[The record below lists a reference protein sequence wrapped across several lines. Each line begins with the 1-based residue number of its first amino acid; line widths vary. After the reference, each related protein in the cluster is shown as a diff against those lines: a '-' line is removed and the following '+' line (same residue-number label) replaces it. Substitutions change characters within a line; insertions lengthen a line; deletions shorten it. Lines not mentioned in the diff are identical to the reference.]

1 MSRRSEPRFAAQS
14 HEKESDLSEG
24 PTIASRRRVKRTA
37 NLSTP
42 VPEHSIELLDVF
54 RDWPAP
60 LPASAPRPPGAA
72 EPQSEPRSSP
82 PRVHCYAFSTAADP
96 HADVRA
102 RVEAVLGR
110 PLARGGDD
118 DDGND
123 GGNDGG
129 DDGGGGGGGGGARA
143 ARAHT
148 VRWVAPSKAMVCL
161 SFDVPCAGSGG
172 AGEGLP

>member
-14 HEKESDLSEG
+14 HEKERDLSEG
-24 PTIASRRRVKRTA
+24 PTIAWRRRVKRTA

-72 EPQSEPRSSP
+72 EPQSELCSSPPPPP

-123 GGNDGG
+123 G
-129 DDGGGGGGGGGARA
+129 DDDGGGGGGGARA